1 MFNSSKSEFLSK
13 ELNSLERGAGIKY
26 PGKKRLTMVSLE
38 HVPMGLNFSSK
49 NEFGCQR

>member
-1 MFNSSKSEFLSK
+1 M
-13 ELNSLERGAGIKY
+13 

-49 NEFGCQR
+49 NELAVRDDSLIHEMAKTI